1 MDAVLSR
8 LDAQGA
14 FKTFRSNQR
23 PYEFRGFFPDNES
36 AGYRKNTFCV
46 MSSAFSDDRG
56 VSHPPGTVYFNGPD
70 SGIRY
75 NIDIAEFFD
84 RFQVAST
91 NLARRKEETRRAV
104 RVTEAVLA
112 AIASA
117 ERGRPSDA
125 PADGVVVRVPWDGS
139 DKKVKLG
146 DYIVSHRAKTDG
158 GAVQQQYVPVDKD
171 VFAAIYIEADRNIRA
186 ARRLKQRPPRSAA
199 DGDAGSQAPGRGPN
213 A

>member
-1 MDAVLSR
+1 MEMEAVLSR

-23 PYEFRGFFPDNES
+23 PYVFRGFFPDNKS
-36 AGYRKNTFCV
+36 AGYKKNTFCV

-70 SGIRY
+70 KEIRY

-84 RFQVAST
+84 RFQVTAT

-104 RVTEAVLA
+104 RVSEAVLA
-112 AIASA
+112 ALASA

-125 PADGVVVRVPWDGS
+125 PADVVVVRVPWDGS
-139 DKKVKLG
+139 DKKVKVG
-146 DYIVSHRAKTDG
+146 DYFVSHRAKTDT
-158 GAVQQQYVPVDKD
+158 GAVQQQYIPVDRD

-186 ARRLKQRPPRSAA
+186 SRRLKQRDPRAPPDG
-199 DGDAGSQAPGRGPN
+199 DGDASRRLSA
-213 A
+213 